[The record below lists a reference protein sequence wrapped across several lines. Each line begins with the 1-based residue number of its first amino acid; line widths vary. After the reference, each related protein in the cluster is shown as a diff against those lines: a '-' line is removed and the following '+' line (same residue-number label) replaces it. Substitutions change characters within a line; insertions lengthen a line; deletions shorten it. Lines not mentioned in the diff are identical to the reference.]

1 MRTLLSLSAAIGLTL
16 LVGCESPQ
24 RSNIAAGGLE
34 QRALGNAAPDA
45 VLIEAAAILKREFG
59 RAKIN
64 PEMRSIETGYYEYS
78 TSRESGTSRDLVGG
92 RSQMRRKA
100 TFVVGSRGETT
111 VARLRID
118 VERRDSEQQ
127 SVLQPRG
134 ARFGDSPGQESAID
148 RDAATTTSQ
157 NVVWTPVRRDYQLE
171 KQLLAELQE
180 KFTRL
185 AAEDE
190 APPASPEAPRSPDAP
205 EKGKANGQ

>member
-1 MRTLLSLSAAIGLTL
+1 MRALLPLLLAAMATL
-16 LVGCESPQ
+16 VMGCESTP
-24 RSNIAAGGLE
+24 RRAVAAGGLE
-34 QRALGNAAPDA
+34 QRALGNASPDA
-45 VLIEAAAILKREFG
+45 VLVEAAGILKREFG
-59 RAKIN
+59 RAKVN
-64 PEMRSIETGYYEYS
+64 HETRSIETGYYEYS
-78 TSRESGTSRDLVGG
+78 TVRESGTSRDLVGG

-100 TFVVGSRGETT
+100 TFIVGSRGDTT

-134 ARFGDSPGQESAID
+134 MRLGDSPGQESAID
-148 RDAATTTSQ
+148 RDAATTTAQ

-190 APPASPEAPRSPDAP
+190 VSPASPDEPSPPEAS
-205 EKGKANGQ
+205 EKGKSDGR